1 MTVLF
6 MYTETK
12 SGQSKKT
19 HLSSKIFII
28 FKPISAVNPL
38 SLLLLDPVARFF
50 FLLFKLKFTT
60 RRQFYLPTCVIEA
73 ENILNREAALFAD
86 KYLKSHVIS
95 R

>member
-1 MTVLF
+1 M
-6 MYTETK
+6 
-12 SGQSKKT
+12 
-19 HLSSKIFII
+19 
-28 FKPISAVNPL
+28 NPL
-38 SLLLLDPVARFF
+38 SLLLLDPVERF

-95 R
+95 RYEVTI